1 MKTNSVRFFLR
12 REKLVAFGRN
22 AHASESRGGT
32 RLKQPSGSN
41 AVDPGTPLGR
51 TPSSGGS
58 GERESRP
65 GDKRGGEW
73 SRDLGRR
80 EEKRKQRLVLPSTNQ
95 ER

>member
-1 MKTNSVRFFLR
+1 MLPKGMV
-12 REKLVAFGRN
+12 E
-22 AHASESRGGT
+22 T
-32 RLKQPSGSN
+32 RLKQPSGAKALAASIG
-41 AVDPGTPLGR
+41 ARRLLC

-73 SRDLGRR
+73 SRDLERR